1 MMTHEDGE
9 AELGPGETSGL
20 FQFLSILCF
29 SVQARTEARRTRLC
43 DVVRLV
49 AGAAWPGLALNTGG
63 QFAVFISVISNYS
76 ARITRTT
83 RPALLPDATQA
94 MEQSHQSYQSL
105 FKLLKNSLKSKVCP

>member
-1 MMTHEDGE
+1 MLVMMTHEDGE

-49 AGAAWPGLALNTGG
+49 AGAAWPGLAWLSTPEDNLL
-63 QFAVFISVISNYS
+63 YS
-76 ARITRTT
+76 S
-83 RPALLPDATQA
+83 P
-94 MEQSHQSYQSL
+94 
-105 FKLLKNSLKSKVCP
+105 